1 MARHVVLVGHGMVG
15 DRFIEEIRRRDPDG
29 TRVRLTV
36 LGAEPRGGY
45 NRILLPSLLSGAM
58 LDDDLFPPDAPAGLP
73 ADRPVLRPGT
83 AATVLDRPA
92 RAVLTSEGGLVR
104 YDDLVLATGA
114 APRIPD
120 IPGLDR
126 SVTPLRTVADARRVG
141 SLALQARRKHGRLVV
156 LGGGVLGLET
166 ARALVARGTA
176 VTVVH
181 PGRHPME
188 RQVDAPG
195 GRILAAALRRTGVDI
210 ELGVGASWWEPG
222 HGLWIVPSG
231 GTTPSGSDRS
241 AVPGD
246 TPGPRRGR
254 TAVLSRELPPDPRTP
269 RRLSDEGANI
279 SDRRGARLIPAT
291 GMVLSAGAV
300 PDSGLARD
308 AGLRLTA
315 RGGIAVDDTLA
326 TSDPHVYAI
335 GDCAGHPGAPGGLVQ
350 PGWEQAAVLAARLTG
365 DTRARYRGST
375 VVTRL
380 KAAGIELT
388 CLGDPLTED
397 GEPDCEVL
405 SFADPARERYAKL
418 MLADDRVTGAI
429 LIGLPDAAAGIT
441 QVYDRG
447 APAPADRLALLLGRA
462 LPPDAP
468 GGGGPAALP
477 DHAIVCRC
485 NMVTKAALRDA
496 WYRGATCARDLSSAT
511 RAATGCGSC
520 GDDVAGFATWLA
532 AVSSEET
539 GPNQKEAQLA

>member
-1 MARHVVLVGHGMVG
+1 MTVPAKTGGRHVVLVGHGMVG

-29 TRVRLTV
+29 SRVRLTV

-58 LDDDLFPPDAPAGLP
+58 LDGDIFPPNVPASLP
-73 ADRPVLRPGT
+73 VAHHPVLNPGMT
-83 AATVLDRPA
+83 ATALDLSA
-92 RAVLTSEGGLVR
+92 RAVLTSTGRLIR

-114 APRIPD
+114 AARIPD
-120 IPGLDR
+120 IPGIDR
-126 SVTPLRTVADARRVG
+126 SVTPLRTLADARRVR
-141 SLALQARRKHGRLVV
+141 SLALQARRKHGRIVV
-156 LGGGVLGLET
+156 LGGGVLGLEA

-181 PGRHPME
+181 PGRHVME

-195 GRILAAALRRTGVDI
+195 GRILATALRRTGVDI
-210 ELGVGASWWEPG
+210 ELGTGASWWEPG
-222 HGLWIVPSG
+222 QGLWM
-231 GTTPSGSDRS
+231 
-241 AVPGD
+241 
-246 TPGPRRGR
+246 
-254 TAVLSRELPPDPRTP
+254 
-269 RRLSDEGANI
+269 ANGKLL
-279 SDRRGARLIPAT
+279 RAT
-291 GMVLSAGAV
+291 GMVLSTGAV

-308 AGLRLTA
+308 GGLSLTSS
-315 RGGIAVDDTLA
+315 GGIAVDDTLA

-335 GDCAGHPGAPGGLVQ
+335 GDCAAHPGAAGGLVQ
-350 PGWEQAAVLAARLTG
+350 PGWEQAAVLASRLTG

-380 KAAGIELT
+380 KAVGIELT
-388 CLGDPLTED
+388 CLGDGLISD
-397 GEPDCEVL
+397 GDPDYEVL

-418 MLADDRVTGAI
+418 MLADDRVMGAI

-496 WYRGATCARDLSSAT
+496 WFRGATCANDLSAAT
-511 RAATGCGSC
+511 RAATGCGTC
-520 GDDVAGFATWLA
+520 GDDVAAFATWL
-532 AVSSEET
+532 SET
-539 GPNQKEAQLA
+539 DPSQPGPDPYQKETALA